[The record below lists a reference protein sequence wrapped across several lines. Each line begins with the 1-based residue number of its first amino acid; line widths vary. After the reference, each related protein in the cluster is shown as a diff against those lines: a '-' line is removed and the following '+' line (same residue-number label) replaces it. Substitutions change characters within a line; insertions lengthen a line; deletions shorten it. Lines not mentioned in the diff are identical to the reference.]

1 MHLIMYFSTLYEGTD
16 TPIDEVLERIND
28 EEEVRNSL
36 LSEKGEVYAKGK
48 EYAEFIDYL
57 MSVKTADLVE
67 LSKEGI
73 KFLDKI
79 PYIAD
84 VADRYKVEMWDDT
97 VATVNAN
104 MSDDFLDLIRNYA
117 QQMFDRAGVEDEEG
131 YRGLVD
137 VQCKYSTPI
146 GYIHFDHYLF
156 KRTDIEEALLFGSAA
171 EGEIFFSI
179 IDDKTRYV
187 YGFSFRNDKFGII
200 TKDSLEEART
210 MQDTEPHDDLEY
222 VYCECTPVDIKEPG
236 KTYVAMC
243 DYYA

>member
-1 MHLIMYFSTLYEGTD
+1 MN
-16 TPIDEVLERIND
+16 TPICGFVQNYAAGGAMRFHMPGH
-28 EEEVRNSL
+28 
-36 LSEKGEVYAKGK
+36 KGRARLGPEP
-48 EYAEFIDYL
+48 
-57 MSVKTADLVE
+57 
-67 LSKEGI
+67 
-73 KFLDKI
+73 LDI
-79 PYIAD
+79 TEIAGAD
-84 VADRYKVEMWDDT
+84 VLYAPESIIRESEE
-97 VATVNAN
+97 NA
-104 MSDDFLDLIRNYA
+104 
-117 QQMFDRAGVEDEEG
+117 
-131 YRGLVD
+131 
-137 VQCKYSTPI
+137 
-146 GYIHFDHYLF
+146 
-156 KRTDIEEALLFGSAA
+156 ALLFGSAA